1 MSVRRVMGSEV
12 EYGIAVQGHPLANP
26 MVASTHVVNSY
37 AAAHG
42 LTRRARWDFE
52 EESPLR
58 DARGFDLSRDQADS
72 SQLTDE
78 DLGLANIILTNGAR
92 LYVDHAHPEYS
103 SPEVT
108 NPRDVVLWEKAGE
121 LVMRRGAELA
131 GQMPKASPIVLY
143 KNNIDNKGASYGS
156 HENYLMRRDV
166 PFDRIVEHLTPFF
179 VSRQVICGA
188 GRVGRRQDGSVHGF
202 QISQRA
208 DYFEVGVGL
217 ETTLKRP
224 IINTRDEPH
233 ADPQKYRRL
242 HVILGDANCSET
254 AIYLKHGM
262 TSLVLAMIEADF
274 LKPGLALVHPIKA
287 LHDISYDYKLKTTV
301 RLENGTDLT
310 ALQIQAAYLECAQ
323 AFVEQGGGDD
333 QTFDILRRWEDLLIR
348 LGTDPMSCKT
358 ELDWVA
364 KLALLNS
371 YRERDKLEWDNAKLH
386 LIDLQYHDI
395 RPEKGLYHRLLDSG
409 RMQRLLTDE
418 EIAAAVTNPPEDTRA
433 YFRGMC
439 LARFSKDIAAASWDS
454 VIFDLPGNDT
464 LQRVPTMEPL
474 RGTKEH
480 VGRLFEENETAAALF
495 SAITR
500 RS

>member
-1 MSVRRVMGSEV
+1 MTVRRVQGSEV
-12 EYGIAVQGHPLANP
+12 EYGIAVQGQPNANP

-58 DARGFDLSRDQADS
+58 DARGFDLSRDVADP

-78 DLGLANIILTNGAR
+78 DMGLANIILTNGAR

-108 NPRDVVLWEKAGE
+108 NPLDVVLWEKAGE
-121 LVMRRGAELA
+121 DVMRRGAELA
-131 GQMPKASPIVLY
+131 AQIPDTRPIVLY

-166 PFDRIVEHLTPFF
+166 PFDQIVEHLTPFF
-179 VSRQVICGA
+179 VTRQVFTGA
-188 GRVGRRQDGSVHGF
+188 GRVGQHQDGRVHAF

-233 ADPQKYRRL
+233 ADPKKYRRL
-242 HVILGDANCSET
+242 HVIIGDANCSET
-254 AIYLKHGM
+254 AIYLKHGT
-262 TSLVLAMIEADF
+262 TSLVLAMIEAGF
-274 LKPGLALVHPIKA
+274 IGRSLAIASPVKA
-287 LHDISYDYKLKTTV
+287 VHDISHDPTLTHKVELADGRTV
-301 RLENGTDLT
+301 T
-310 ALQIQAAYLECAQ
+310 ALELQGEYLELAKE
-323 AFVEQGGGDD
+323 FVAREGSDEQTDD
-333 QTFDILRRWEDLLIR
+333 VLARWESVLDR
-348 LGTDPMSCKT
+348 LARDPMECVR

-364 KLALLNS
+364 KLALLER
-371 YRERDKLEWDNAKLH
+371 YRERDSLDWDHAKLH
-386 LIDLQYHDI
+386 LVDLQYHDI
-395 RPEKGLYHRLLDSG
+395 RLHKGLYHQLVRSG
-409 RMQRLLTDE
+409 RMDRLFTDQQ
-418 EIAAAVTNPPEDTRA
+418 IAAAVTEPPRDTRA

-439 LARFSKDIAAASWDS
+439 LKKFSQDIAAASWDS
-454 VIFDLPGNDT
+454 VIFDLPGHNS
-464 LQRVPTMEPL
+464 LQRIPTMEPL
-474 RGTKEH
+474 RGTAEH
-480 VGRLFEENETAAALF
+480 VGGLFETSSTAAELF
-495 SAITR
+495 SAITGR
-500 RS
+500 